1 MKTNVTEFTR
11 RQFLKLAGYAAAA
24 SALNGVPA
32 VARSA
37 ASATTAPARI
47 GANLD
52 VRYPTLNSYSPPGG
66 INPWQY
72 MVDRCVAAGIN
83 TARVDLTRWSWVELK
98 PETKPGVM
106 YETHPSIAAS
116 DTILPM
122 LKSAGIRVYTML
134 RQGLPAAFSSPWPTN
149 QLERDRFWDYCQW
162 FLDRWGSY
170 LYAVELLNEPDQAP
184 DGRTDTY
191 VQYYGDFVRD
201 IGARIKEFYPKIKIV
216 ACNNNDWANFTD
228 RQGWVRRVFTYAFPN
243 PEEWK
248 MYFDEVGI
256 HYYFTGEKDF
266 SRTRMKTWI
275 TYLHDYLSANFNN
288 GESIPLSLTE
298 TGCSLRPSSAGVP
311 GYPITTVEEQQLW
324 MRNTF
329 EAIRDMPFLKSVL
342 FYELFENTS
351 VEPTN
356 REANYCYIKRDYTEL
371 ATMATFEQ
379 EIAAYY
385 SEFPAIC
392 DADFNNN
399 NIVDSADLS
408 RLKAK
413 LGTSSE
419 REDLNGNGL
428 VDPADMS
435 ILKSCLGK
443 MPGWSGTEL

>member
-1 MKTNVTEFTR
+1 
-11 RQFLKLAGYAAAA
+11 
-24 SALNGVPA
+24 
-32 VARSA
+32 
-37 ASATTAPARI
+37 
-47 GANLD
+47 
-52 VRYPTLNSYSPPGG
+52 
-66 INPWQY
+66 
-72 MVDRCVAAGIN
+72 
-83 TARVDLTRWSWVELK
+83 
-98 PETKPGVM
+98 
-106 YETHPSIAAS
+106 
-116 DTILPM
+116 
-122 LKSAGIRVYTML
+122 
-134 RQGLPAAFSSPWPTN
+134 
-149 QLERDRFWDYCQW
+149 
-162 FLDRWGSY
+162 
-170 LYAVELLNEPDQAP
+170 
-184 DGRTDTY
+184 
-191 VQYYGDFVRD
+191 
-201 IGARIKEFYPKIKIV
+201 
-216 ACNNNDWANFTD
+216 
-228 RQGWVRRVFTYAFPN
+228 
-243 PEEWK
+243 